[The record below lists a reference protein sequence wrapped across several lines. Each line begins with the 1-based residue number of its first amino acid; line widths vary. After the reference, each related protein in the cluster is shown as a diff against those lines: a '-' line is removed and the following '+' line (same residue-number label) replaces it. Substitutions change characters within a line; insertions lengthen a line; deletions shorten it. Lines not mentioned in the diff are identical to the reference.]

1 MRAQDAGYSGV
12 EIAIIGMG
20 GRFPGAD
27 SVDALWRNIRE
38 GRESVTAF
46 SDEALRHQGTE
57 QALLDDAACV
67 KSGVMLEGLDW
78 FDAGFFGY
86 TPREA
91 GQIDPQQR
99 VFLECAWQALEHA
112 GYDAERLEVAAGVFA
127 GAGAN
132 LYLMRHLLGRARW
145 SGGIAELI
153 ALLNGNA
160 ADALCTR
167 VAYKLNLRGPAVTV
181 QTACSTSLV
190 AVHMACQSLLGM
202 ECDMALAGGVWL
214 NLLQGAG
221 YLHQPGAILSSD
233 GHCRAFDARADGT
246 MLGSGAGVVVLKRLD
261 EALRDGD
268 TVHAVIRGSAVNND
282 GARKIGYNAPSVDG
296 QAEAIRAA
304 QAMAGV
310 DPASVGYVEA
320 HGTGTTLGD
329 PIEIAA
335 LTQAFGGAGGL
346 TGRAPGHCALGS
358 VKTNVGHLDAA
369 AGVTGLIKAVMAL
382 RHRTLPPSLNFS
394 TPNPRVDFAGSPFRV
409 QTTAQDWPAGPL
421 PRRAGVS
428 SFGMGGT
435 NAHVVLE
442 EAPATLPADPS
453 ESAGR
458 TPQLLLLS
466 ARTPQA
472 LQASASQL
480 ARHLEQHP
488 GMALADVAHTLRVG
502 RKRHA
507 HRLAVLAH
515 GVTQAIEAL
524 DRPAP
529 LVHFTGSVLS
539 PQPGLAFLFPGQG
552 AQHAGMARSLHAQEP
567 VLRDIV
573 DRCCERVR
581 TQTGMDLRP
590 WLLAQADDAQA
601 AQALARTEATQPALF
616 IVEYAM
622 ARLWMS
628 WGLQPEAML
637 GHSIGEYVAACIAGV
652 FSLDDALD
660 LVVARGRI
668 MQATE
673 PGAMLAVGLPEAALQ
688 DWLCRGCDL
697 AAVNAADLCVLSG
710 RPDAIAAAEQAL
722 AGTGVLLRRLQVSHA
737 FHSALLDPVLDAFAH
752 QLASVRFNRPAM
764 AFISN
769 LSGRWIRD
777 EEAQDPR
784 YWLQH
789 LRGTVRFAQGL
800 DTLLDQ
806 SDRILLEVGPGQ
818 GLSGLARRH
827 HKAGARTVLASQAAA
842 NREELQADQ
851 PARCLAQLWAAG
863 VGAANAPLLNSAQ
876 GARRVPLPGYPFER
890 ESHWVAATVPASEAA
905 PAAPGGLHGTDPRG
919 WLYAPV
925 WQRSAPVVPAAAV
938 PAGGCMLLLAEAG
951 STLAE
956 SLAQA
961 WSDTQPAPVVR
972 IEPGPLH
979 ERLGPARHALRMTE
993 RSDWTRALGQIA
1005 AEIGP
1010 VACICDLWSLGT
1022 LDDAQAAERCLLG
1035 PLALAQALEAV
1046 PAASAVGAAGRQ
1058 QMLLVTDGL
1067 EDVTGTESLQPA
1079 KAMLHGPCLVI
1090 PQELPG
1096 MACRIVDV
1104 LPVQSGHAQG
1114 MAALAQRI
1122 LAEFSEPAPACVALR
1137 GPHRWTRRYE
1147 RIAGQTAPAVTPAAP
1162 ATAPRLRRG
1171 GCYLITG
1178 GLGGMGLALA
1188 RQLAEH
1194 WQARLVLL
1202 GRSALPERGQWQA
1215 LAQDAQTEPALRAR
1229 LQQLLELERL
1239 GAQLCLVQADVGSE
1253 AQLRTALEQ
1262 AQRAFG
1268 GMHGGI
1274 HGVIHAAGLAGDGML
1289 ADKRAHE
1296 VMQVLAPKLQGT
1308 RALLAALA
1316 GQPLDFMLL
1325 CSSLAAVAG
1334 GLGRIDYAAA
1344 NACLDALAV
1353 AHGRTAG
1360 WPLISVGWDGWRG
1373 VGMAAGTS
1381 MPEGVGIAPEQGVHL
1396 FERILA
1402 GPVQPHVC
1410 VSTTDLETRR
1420 HADLAELLDQALPA
1434 AATTAATA
1442 GPAPTQARPGGMA
1455 GFVAPEGDL
1464 ETGLAALWSGF
1475 LGVAP
1480 VGAEDNLF
1488 ELGGDSLMAIQL
1500 LARVRQAYGVEIHP
1514 AALLRTPT
1522 VRRLAELVETRLI
1535 EEIQALDAEAEPAPT
1550 TASPIYS

>member
-1 MRAQDAGYSGV
+1 MRAQDASYSGV
-12 EIAIIGMG
+12 EVAIIGMG

-27 SVDALWRNIRE
+27 GVDALWRNIRE

-46 SDEALRHQGTE
+46 SDEALRAHGAD
-57 QALLDDAACV
+57 QALLDDPACV
-67 KSGVMLEGLDW
+67 KAGVVFEGMDW

-99 VFLECAWQALEHA
+99 VFLESAWQALENA
-112 GYDAERLEVAAGVFA
+112 GYDAERLDVAAGVFA

-132 LYLMRHLLGRARW
+132 LYLMRHLLGRAQW

-190 AVHMACQSLLGM
+190 AVHMACQSLLGF

-221 YLHQPGAILSSD
+221 YLHQAGAILSSD
-233 GHCRAFDARADGT
+233 GRCRAFDARADGT

-261 EALRDGD
+261 DALRDGD

-310 DPASVGYVEA
+310 DAASVGYIEA

-329 PIEIAA
+329 PIEVAA
-335 LTQAFGGAGGL
+335 LTQAFGE

-382 RHRTLPPSLNFS
+382 RHRTLPPSLNFA
-394 TPNPRVDFAGSPFRV
+394 TPNPRVDFATSPFRV
-409 QTTAQDWPAGPL
+409 QTEAQDWPAGPL

-442 EAPATLPADPS
+442 EAPATLQASPPGAV
-453 ESAGR
+453 EQA
-458 TPQLLLLS
+458 PQLLLLS

-472 LQASASQL
+472 LQASVSQL

-488 GMALADVAHTLRVG
+488 GLALADVAHTLRVG

-507 HRLAVLAH
+507 HRLAVLAPD
-515 GVTQAIEAL
+515 VPQAIEAL
-524 DRPAP
+524 GRPPAP
-529 LVHFTGSVLS
+529 VHFKGSVLS
-539 PQPGLAFLFPGQG
+539 PQPGVAFLFPGQG
-552 AQHAGMARSLHAQEP
+552 AQHAGMARCLHAQEP
-567 VLRDIV
+567 VFRDIV
-573 DRCCERVR
+573 DRCCDTVR
-581 TQTGMDLRP
+581 GQTGMDLRP
-590 WLLAQADDAQA
+590 WLLAHASDEQA
-601 AQALARTEATQPALF
+601 ARALARTEATQPALF

-652 FSLDDALD
+652 FTLGDALD

-668 MQATE
+668 LQSTP
-673 PGAMLAVGLPEAALQ
+673 PGAMLAVGLPESALQ
-688 DWLCRGCDL
+688 DWLGRGCDL
-697 AAVNAADLCVLSG
+697 AAVNADDLCVLSG
-710 RPDAIAAAEQAL
+710 RPEAIAAAEQAL

-737 FHSALLDPVLDAFAH
+737 FHSSLLDPALDAFA
-752 QLASVRFNRPAM
+752 QKLARVAFSRPAIP
-764 AFISN
+764 FVSN
-769 LSGRWIRD
+769 LSGRWIGD

-784 YWLQH
+784 YWLRH

-800 DTLLDQ
+800 DTLLEK

-818 GLSGLARRH
+818 SLTSLARRH
-827 HKAGARTVLASQAAA
+827 PQAGARPVLASQAGV
-842 NREELQADQ
+842 NREELQSDQ
-851 PARCLAQLWAAG
+851 PARCLAQLWTAGLEAAQ
-863 VGAANAPLLNSAQ
+863 APLLRSAQ

-890 ESHWVAATVPASEAA
+890 ESHWVAAAGRGHETTASPMSSMAE
-905 PAAPGGLHGTDPRG
+905 TRRDPLD

-925 WQRSAPVVPAAAV
+925 WQRALPNFQAAV
-938 PAGGCMLLLAEAG
+938 AQAGGCLLLLAESG
-951 STLAE
+951 SALAE
-956 SLAQA
+956 SLAQV
-961 WSDTQPAPVVR
+961 WSVTQSAPLVR
-972 IEPGPLH
+972 IEPGLRH
-979 ERLGPARHALRMTE
+979 ERLGAGHHALRMAE
-993 RSDWTRALGQIA
+993 RGDWMSALEQIA
-1005 AEIGP
+1005 AEVGP
-1010 VACICDLWSLGT
+1010 VARICHLWSLGPF
-1022 LDDAQAAERCLLG
+1022 DDAQAAERCLLA
-1035 PLALAQALEAV
+1035 PLALAQALDSLPAV
-1046 PAASAVGAAGRQ
+1046 HAANGL

-1067 EDVTGTESLQPA
+1067 EDVTGTEALQPA

-1104 LPVQSGHAQG
+1104 LPAQEC
-1114 MAALAQRI
+1114 AADEATALAHRI
-1122 LAEFSEPAPACVALR
+1122 LAEFNEPAQACVALR
-1137 GPHRWTRRYE
+1137 GPHRWAKRYE
-1147 RIAGQTAPAVTPAAP
+1147 RIAMQTSSTP
-1162 ATAPRLRRG
+1162 APRLRRG
-1171 GCYLITG
+1171 GCYVITG

-1188 RQLAEH
+1188 RHLAEH

-1202 GRSALPERGQWQA
+1202 GRSPLPARSQWQA
-1215 LAQDAQTEPALRAR
+1215 LVQDAQTAPALRAR
-1229 LQQLLELERL
+1229 LQQLLDIEGLSAE
-1239 GAQLCLVQADVGSE
+1239 LCLVEADVGEES
-1253 AQLRTALEQ
+1253 QLRAAF
-1262 AQRAFG
+1262 AQVRCAFG
-1268 GMHGGI
+1268 EI
-1274 HGVIHAAGLAGDGML
+1274 HGVIHAAGLAGEGML
-1289 ADKRAHE
+1289 ADKLAPA

-1308 RALLAALA
+1308 RALLAALD

-1353 AHGRTAG
+1353 AHGRGAR

-1373 VGMAAGTS
+1373 VGMAAETS
-1381 MPEGVGIAPEQGVHL
+1381 MPEGVGIGPQQGVRL
-1396 FERILA
+1396 FEHILA
-1402 GPVQPHVC
+1402 SPVRSHVC
-1410 VSTTDLETRR
+1410 VSTTDLEARR
-1420 HADLAELLDQALPA
+1420 HADLAALLAQALPVASAVA
-1434 AATTAATA
+1434 AES
-1442 GPAPTQARPGGMA
+1442 PCVQARPGGLA
-1455 GFVAPEGDL
+1455 GFVAPEGEL

-1522 VRRLAELVETRLI
+1522 VRRLAEFVETRLI
-1535 EEIQALDAEAEPAPT
+1535 EEIQFLDAEAEPSPT
-1550 TASPIYS
+1550 TASPLYS